1 MKVLLFCDIPPAT
14 NLTGG
19 IMLAQLVG
27 LLPPGSVACFCVLNR
42 VVNPI
47 VPDSLSWM
55 KIAYR
60 NKPREHWSVFPG
72 RSGAALSLVME
83 SLVKATRIPALARQA
98 VRFGRDFG
106 ADAVWCVL
114 QGQTMIR
121 LALPVAD
128 GLGVPLLTHA
138 WDPPSWWMRANRVDR
153 RSAQTVLGQFGQ
165 TLRRS
170 RRFAA
175 ASWAMAQSY
184 HDAYGVEAIPVMPSI
199 DPALALPPA
208 DAPTEGGDFRIGMAG
223 QTYAT
228 REWDAL
234 LAALD
239 SVDWRIA
246 GRQVKIRLLGS
257 YGQIRSTGKSF
268 IEYLGW
274 RPQAEAI
281 RLLAE
286 ADVLYC
292 PYWFDKAFE
301 EEARLSFPGK
311 LSTYFAAGRPVL
323 VHGPEYASPAR
334 FVSEHDAGLCCHSLE
349 SKDIIRVLAS
359 LLADAPRYAR
369 VARNGHTALLKHFTT
384 STMHARFFEFLGQS
398 VAAPVLP

>member
-1 MKVLLFCDIPPAT
+1 MKVLLFCDIPPST
-14 NLTGG
+14 NYTGG

-27 LLPPGSVACFCVLNR
+27 MLPPGSVACFCVLNS
-42 VVNPI
+42 VVKPV
-47 VPDSLSWM
+47 VPDRLSWM
-55 KIAYR
+55 NIGYLR
-60 NKPREHWSVFPG
+60 KPREHWNVLPG
-72 RSGAALSLVME
+72 RSGAALSFIME
-83 SLVKATRIPALARQA
+83 SLVEATRIPVLARQA
-98 VRFGRDFG
+98 VRFGREFG
-106 ADAVWCVL
+106 ADVVWCVL

-153 RSAQTVLGQFGQ
+153 RSAQKVVGAFGQ

-170 RRFAA
+170 HRFAA
-175 ASWAMAQSY
+175 ASWAMAQAY

-208 DAPTEGGDFRIGMAG
+208 NAPTAGGDFRIGMAG

-228 REWDAL
+228 REWNAL

-246 GRQVKIRLLGS
+246 GRQVKIRFLGS

-281 RLLAE
+281 RLLSE

-334 FVSEHDAGLCCHSLE
+334 FISEHDAGLCCHSLE

-359 LLADAPRYAR
+359 LLADPPRYAR
-369 VARNGHTALLKHFTT
+369 LARNGHTALLKYFTT
-384 STMHARFFEFLGQS
+384 STMRAHFFEFLGQS
-398 VAAPVLP
+398 VAVPALP